1 MNIRCWDDLVKY
13 GANEIL
19 RREYGHQLKDEIE
32 ADYDVSLEIDLEQMP
47 ADVGEIRVVPLFDD
61 TELH

>member
-19 RREYGHQLKDEIE
+19 RREYGHHLKDEIE
-32 ADYDVSLEIDLEQMP
+32 SDYDVSLEIDLEQMP
-47 ADVGEIRVVPLFDD
+47 ADVGEIQVRSAV
-61 TELH
+61 